1 MPELPHTTYR
11 LHPAEDLFHALAL
24 LLADPIALM
33 SCGSA
38 VNCAVFLLRY
48 VRRGVERTG
57 IRHEAFGV
65 IAFIGSDCPPIVA
78 RERRDHNHRRIPL
91 CGAVGLHR
99 FHSRYQSVAI
109 LHQYIAA
116 ITQL

>member
-1 MPELPHTTYR
+1 IADAHQVVGCSREGKHPAHQLKPAMPELPHTTYR

-65 IAFIGSDCPPIVA
+65 IAFIRSDCHPTV
-78 RERRDHNHRRIPL
+78 
-91 CGAVGLHR
+91 
-99 FHSRYQSVAI
+99 
-109 LHQYIAA
+109 
-116 ITQL
+116 

>member
-38 VNCAVFLLRY
+38 VNCAVFLLRC

-57 IRHEAFGV
+57 IRHEAFGGIEPLSAPTV
-65 IAFIGSDCPPIVA
+65 TRSLPGSDAIITTAASRSAVPSACIVSTA
-78 RERRDHNHRRIPL
+78 DTSPL
-91 CGAVGLHR
+91 R
-99 FHSRYQSVAI
+99 FSISTLPQ
-109 LHQYIAA
+109 
-116 ITQL
+116 